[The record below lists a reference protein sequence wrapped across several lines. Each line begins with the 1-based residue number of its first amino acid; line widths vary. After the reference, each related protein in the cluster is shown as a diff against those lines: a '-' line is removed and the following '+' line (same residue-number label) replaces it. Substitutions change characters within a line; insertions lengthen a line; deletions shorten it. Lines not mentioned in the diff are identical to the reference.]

1 LKAEFE
7 ALGKSLLKSLRGSL
21 DIIHRLQLVGVPPNL
36 QEQLMLGEQP
46 DVILERRDKRRIA
59 CLNDL
64 TKLEDKV
71 ARLLIPL
78 TYKIRV
84 EFDQVVHD
92 SHARYLRLFGPFT
105 AASRLV
111 LKALSSLSIIGFSLL
126 AYLTA
131 GSYT

>member
-46 DVILERRDKRRIA
+46 DVILEGRDKRWIA

-64 TKLEDKV
+64 TKLEDKD
-71 ARLLIPL
+71 ASRLVPF
-78 TYKIRV
+78 TNKIRV
-84 EFDQVVHD
+84 ELD
-92 SHARYLRLFGPFT
+92 
-105 AASRLV
+105 
-111 LKALSSLSIIGFSLL
+111 
-126 AYLTA
+126 
-131 GSYT
+131 